1 MQPYQ
6 GCRGRKETRRH
17 PASRSSPLFKATL
30 WASPV
35 PPRPHSG
42 LWEDTTSSLS
52 SGASCQSGGSAGG
65 QGAQSVEGSDSSLHC
80 WGGCYGGGPLA
91 LPPLEQLWPRYPG
104 KGSSYRCGRHTGPRR
119 GPWGMAREPGLAW
132 RWGGVCCMR
141 RMSGSQPAKEGGRSR
156 EGGVAPWARRAGGS
170 DEVRV

>member
-1 MQPYQ
+1 M
-6 GCRGRKETRRH
+6 
-17 PASRSSPLFKATL
+17 
-30 WASPV
+30 

-52 SGASCQSGGSAGG
+52 SGASCQPGGSAGG

-80 WGGCYGGGPLA
+80 WGWVLWGRPLGTA
-91 LPPLEQLWPRYPG
+91 TVRATVTPLPREGLQLYMWVPHRIQA
-104 KGSSYRCGRHTGPRR
+104 GSLRPDTGA
-119 GPWGMAREPGLAW
+119 WAAW

-141 RMSGSQPAKEGGRSR
+141 RMTGSQPAKEGGRR
-156 EGGVAPWARRAGGS
+156 RGGRHGAGGWGPWARRAGGS